1 MEWYHKKKDHFKL
14 DNFCERNLGGSR
26 INLALDDIIP

>member
-14 DNFCERNLGGSR
+14 DNFCESNLGG
-26 INLALDDIIP
+26 ALDDIIP